1 MKTVFARLSI
11 FDEKFLPV
19 ENPPEFLRA
28 AKKRLGKPYIERL
41 ENRTIY
47 TFLAMFDKVVVIT
60 SNNFGKL
67 ILELNFA

>member
-47 TFLAMFDKVVVIT
+47 TLHNDSMLYKFQNV
-60 SNNFGKL
+60 SQH
-67 ILELNFA
+67 LNE